1 MKKMVLL
8 AAVMTMF
15 ISSASAQFYPDGRP
29 IHPSKRGVYYGNGGR
44 VVHSRYHSLD
54 SYCGFRVGMG
64 LATVNSDSPY
74 LDGSKV
80 KTGLNVGFVAGT
92 QMVHGTPLYVEG
104 GLYYTEK
111 GGKSGSGSDKFTYNM
126 NYLEVPL
133 VLKYK
138 FYPASNFTIEPF
150 MGGYV
155 SCGVGGKIKDFN
167 NRAAYSSFGDKYAD
181 NFRRFDAGI
190 KLGCGVGFDIFYL
203 GASYDIGLANVGKDS
218 FQDTHTGCFNLDFGI
233 NF

>member
-1 MKKMVLL
+1 MKKLVLL
-8 AAVMTMF
+8 AAMMTMLVSTAF
-15 ISSASAQFYPDGRP
+15 AQFYPDGRP

-44 VVHSRYHSLD
+44 VAPRYHSYD

-64 LATVNSDSPY
+64 LSTVNSDSHY
-74 LDGSKV
+74 LDGNKV

-92 QMVHGTPLYVEG
+92 QMVPGTPLYVES

-111 GGKSGSGSDKFTYNM
+111 GGKSGSGSNKFTYDL

-133 VLKYK
+133 LLKYK
-138 FYPASNFTIEPF
+138 VFTTSDFSIEPLL
-150 MGGYV
+150 GGYV
-155 SCGVGGKIKDFN
+155 SCGVGGKIKDFD
-167 NRAAYSSFGDKYAD
+167 NRAAYSSFGDKYVD